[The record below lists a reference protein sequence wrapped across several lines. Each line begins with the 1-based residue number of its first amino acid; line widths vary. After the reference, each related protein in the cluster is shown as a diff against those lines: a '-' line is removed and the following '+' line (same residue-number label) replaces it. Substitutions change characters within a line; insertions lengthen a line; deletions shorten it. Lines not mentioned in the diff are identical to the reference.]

1 MPIRVQRIPTVTIK
15 MISDADLYKLAIFLG
30 SGAMLLIVLYHFL
43 EINNEKQPVTGEKS
57 KDS

>member
-1 MPIRVQRIPTVTIK
+1 

-43 EINNEKQPVTGEKS
+43 EVNNEKVPVAGEKS